1 MAPRVIALEL
11 LASKES
17 SGSGFFDVGARALT
31 IGLGCRWAGFG
42 RLLDD
47 GRTVEIIAFWDA
59 KGPTTTFSY
68 PVDDSPCGEIYRSTP
83 EHRYRFYADRLTE
96 RFSGPPLLAQIGA
109 VSYRGEAIF
118 NSDGRNVAHA
128 FALGDRPFDND
139 PLAEEF
145 FRLVGQRAGAEFN
158 RQSAEQALL
167 RSREEA
173 VVASRVKFEFLA
185 NMSHELRTPLN
196 AVLGFSDLMK
206 TETFGP
212 LGDARYMEYVDA
224 IRSSGLHLLDVISN
238 ILDLSKGESGFMALH
253 EDSVNVTEV
262 LDMCLS
268 LVAERARSG
277 KVTLLAEYGRDLPP
291 LVVDG
296 VKLKQIIINL
306 LSNAV
311 KFTPEGG
318 TVTVRAM
325 VGEDGR
331 MIFQVADTGIGIDA
345 KQIAVAFEPF
355 RQVDAST
362 RTNAEGTGLG
372 LPLARLLTRLHDGSF
387 DFESAPGEGTVATVG
402 FPATR
407 TVVQSADQNSDE
419 NTDHPLTTASR

>member
-1 MAPRVIALEL
+1 MAQRVIALEL

-17 SGSGFFDVGARALT
+17 TGNGFFDVAARALT

-42 RLLDD
+42 RLLAD
-47 GRTVEIIAFWDA
+47 GHTVEVIAFWDA
-59 KGPTTTFSY
+59 KGPSATFSY
-68 PVDDSPCGEIYRSTP
+68 PVDNSPCGEIYNSTP
-83 EHRYRFYADRLTE
+83 DYPYRLYADCLTE

-118 NSDGRNVAHA
+118 DSAGRNVAHA
-128 FALGDRPFDND
+128 FAIGDRPFEND
-139 PLAEEF
+139 LSAEEF
-145 FRLVGQRAGAEFN
+145 FRLVGQRAGAEFH

-173 VVASRVKFEFLA
+173 VVASRTKSEFLA
-185 NMSHELRTPLN
+185 NMSHEFRTPLN

-206 TETFGP
+206 TEAFGP
-212 LGDARYMEYVDA
+212 LGDPRYMEYVDA
-224 IRSSGLHLLDVISN
+224 IQSSGQHLLDVISN

-253 EDSVNVTEV
+253 EDPVNVTEV

-277 KVTLLAEYGRDLPP
+277 KITLLAEYGRDLPP

-311 KFTPEGG
+311 KFTPAGG
-318 TVTVRAM
+318 TVTVRAN

-331 MIFQVADTGIGIDA
+331 MVFQVADTGIGIAA

-362 RTNAEGTGLG
+362 RTDAEGTGLG
-372 LPLARLLTRLHDGSF
+372 LPLVRLLTRLHDGSF
-387 DFESAPGEGTVATVG
+387 DFESVPGEGTVATVG
-402 FPATR
+402 FPAIR
-407 TVVQSADQNSDE
+407 TLEHPAGERNDQ
-419 NTDHPLTTASR
+419 TLVAASR